1 MSAKKRSNQLIIRIL
16 IAIAALGLLKSYLVF
31 VRSVSDEK
39 FSIYIRPNSDYLD
52 IKQQMSL
59 HANYT
64 SQFFFSGLSTVFG
77 YEKALHVGRYEVK
90 KGTSVWSLFQR
101 MYRGRQSPVR
111 LTFNN
116 IRTKEQ
122 LAGRFAQQLMLDSAA
137 LVRAFSDSDSC
148 ARWGFTP
155 ATIPVLF
162 IPDTYEMY
170 WDISYEKFMAK
181 MQKENERFWTS
192 ARKAK
197 ADSIGLTPIQISI
210 LASIV
215 EEESNNKIERPAIAG
230 LYLNRYRIGMPL
242 QADPTV
248 KFAVN
253 DFTLRR
259 ILFEHLK
266 TDSPYNTYKYV
277 GLPPGPIRVPSAS
290 GIDAVLN
297 YQHHE
302 YLYMCANADFSGRH
316 AFARNMK
323 EHHQNAQRYRN
334 ELDKRKIQ

>member
-1 MSAKKRSNQLIIRIL
+1 
-16 IAIAALGLLKSYLVF
+16 
-31 VRSVSDEK
+31 
-39 FSIYIRPNSDYLD
+39 
-52 IKQQMSL
+52 
-59 HANYT
+59 
-64 SQFFFSGLSTVFG
+64 
-77 YEKALHVGRYEVK
+77 
-90 KGTSVWSLFQR
+90 
-101 MYRGRQSPVR
+101 
-111 LTFNN
+111 
-116 IRTKEQ
+116 
-122 LAGRFAQQLMLDSAA
+122 
-137 LVRAFSDSDSC
+137 VRAFSDSDSC

-181 MQKENERFWTS
+181 MQKENEHFWTS